1 MEKENKKKTIDILE
15 DEPTEDKTAKTSKK
29 DAELELLKEENKK
42 LFNEKETLNT
52 KYLMALAEQQNYKK
66 RIDEEQQ
73 RFYKYNTFEVSKE
86 LVKVLDSFDL
96 AIEKDSE
103 DERISAYLKGFK
115 MIRNSI
121 FSLLEKEGVKEIEA
135 KDKPFDPNLMISV
148 GAREN
153 SEKEDQTVLDVLL
166 KGYMYKDRLLRAANV
181 IISTVPEKEPEN
193 AQKEEIQK
201 EETQKED
208 NN

>member
-15 DEPTEDKTAKTSKK
+15 DEPTEDKTVKTSKK

-103 DERISAYLKGFK
+103 DEKISAYLKGFK

-153 SEKEDQTVLDVLL
+153 AAKEDQTVLDVLL

-181 IISTVPEKEPEN
+181 IISTVPETEPEKTQTEEK
-193 AQKEEIQK
+193 QK
-201 EETQKED
+201 TD